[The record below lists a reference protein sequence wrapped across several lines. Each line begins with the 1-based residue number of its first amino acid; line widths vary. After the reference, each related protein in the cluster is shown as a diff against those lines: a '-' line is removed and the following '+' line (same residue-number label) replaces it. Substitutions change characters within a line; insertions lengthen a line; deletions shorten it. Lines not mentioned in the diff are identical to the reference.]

1 MMTVK
6 YVELWDDETPQN
18 PKGKLIAMEL
28 QNEIGK
34 MEERGLEFVS
44 ACFLGEDD
52 VLVEDKDDIFM
63 LSHGVV
69 HGKVKVHK
77 YMLFFK

>member
-1 MMTVK
+1 MTVK

-18 PKGKLIAMEL
+18 PKGELIAMDL
-28 QNEIGK
+28 QIKICK

-44 ACFLGEDD
+44 ACFLGEND
-52 VLVEDKDDIFM
+52 VFVEDEDDSFM
-63 LSHGVV
+63 HGIV